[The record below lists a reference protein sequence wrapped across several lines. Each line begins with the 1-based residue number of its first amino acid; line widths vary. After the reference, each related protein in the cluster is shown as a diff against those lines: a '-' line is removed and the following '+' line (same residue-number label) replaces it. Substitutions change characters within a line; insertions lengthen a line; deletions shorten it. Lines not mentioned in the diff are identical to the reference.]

1 MIHKSVLSGS
11 HYSDNGQVQGLDWMV
26 FHYFFLLLEL
36 LELFI
41 LLPYLLLLQNNDSC
55 ERSKRFVL
63 SKVPLVYF
71 NVLYKHVGVCRK
83 IALYLYKLCSKK
95 SFLNVVNEKKKQKHV

>member
-1 MIHKSVLSGS
+1 MDGFSL
-11 HYSDNGQVQGLDWMV
+11 
-26 FHYFFLLLEL
+26 FFLLLEL

-41 LLPYLLLLQNNDSC
+41 LLPYLLLLQNNDFC

-95 SFLNVVNEKKKQKHV
+95 SFLNVVNEKKKTEACVKIHATLLDDVFSFFFYIF